1 MFCLCR
7 IFFIFLYIYVNIQTE
22 MGYFRTRKTPCCRT
36 NRISKEILIT
46 IQCKMSKSHDMK
58 SILPNIKLRTD
69 YVIRNIQIR
78 KMFTKS
84 RIIEIMLF
92 GMVGTTAMVIHYSI
106 YYVLLPFLPITISF
120 SVGYLV
126 SFLYNFMMTSYFTFK
141 VKPTVK
147 KFSRF
152 ATSHGINYIIQI
164 VLLNLFQLLFKV
176 GERVAPLFVYLISIP
191 LNYILVRFAM
201 KKSL

>member
-1 MFCLCR
+1 
-7 IFFIFLYIYVNIQTE
+7 
-22 MGYFRTRKTPCCRT
+22 
-36 NRISKEILIT
+36 
-46 IQCKMSKSHDMK
+46 MSKSHDMK

-126 SFLYNFMMTSYFTFK
+126 SFLCNFMMTSYFTFK

-176 GERVAPLFVYLISIP
+176 GERVAPLFVYFISIP